1 MRVTSAPTRL
11 PMKALLHFCNEQ
23 SDVVMRQ
30 IFLDTETTG
39 LYHAQGHRIIEIAAV
54 EMINRRPTN
63 NHFHVY
69 LNPQREIDPAA
80 QEVHGISLEFL
91 QDKPLFKTVAQD
103 MIAFISGAELIIHN
117 APFDLGFLNSELGHI
132 GLQPIETFCDKITD
146 TLRMAKDSR
155 PGQRNNLDA
164 LCRHFGIDNAR
175 RVLHGALLDA
185 ELLAEVYMAMTRGQD
200 SLMMDLGQ
208 SQPLMQVQTVQ
219 GVKTIVSVLKA
230 DESELTAHQEYLKS
244 LAKSGA
250 KQW

>member
-1 MRVTSAPTRL
+1 
-11 PMKALLHFCNEQ
+11 
-23 SDVVMRQ
+23 MRQ

-39 LYHAQGHRIIEIAAV
+39 LYPAQGHRIIEIAAV

-69 LNPQREIDPAA
+69 LNPQREIDAAA

-91 QDKPLFKTVAQD
+91 QDKPLFAAIAQE
-103 MIAFISGAELIIHN
+103 MIAFVRGAELIIHN
-117 APFDLGFLNSELGHI
+117 APFDVGFLNSELGHI
-132 GLQPIETFCDKITD
+132 GLQPIETYCDRIID
-146 TLRMAKDSR
+146 TLKMAKDSR

-164 LCRHFGIDNAR
+164 LCRHFGIDNSR
-175 RVLHGALLDA
+175 RTLHGALLDA

-208 SQPLMQVQTVQ
+208 SQPMIQTQ
-219 GVKTIVSVLKA
+219 MHQENQRSLKVLKA
-230 DESELTAHQEYLKS
+230 DEFELTAHQEYLNS

-250 KQW
+250 KLW

>member
-1 MRVTSAPTRL
+1 MWVMSAPTRL
-11 PMKALLHFCNEQ
+11 PMKALPRFYNEQ
-23 SDVVMRQ
+23 SYVVMRQ

-208 SQPLMQVQTVQ
+208 SQPMMQVQTAQ
-219 GVKTIVSVLKA
+219 GAKAIVNVLKA

-244 LAKSGA
+244 LVKSGA